1 MRSLIIIS
9 AIAFILSANLQ
20 NGCNYLRKAAHQK
33 SIGYS
38 ARYVA
43 NALEKAGFRF
53 KRQGSG
59 YQYHSNG
66 ILRKLGFRQIKRGN
80 HKTGDV
86 YVQDKTRSHKH
97 GHIAMYCGRWISDFF
112 QKSDQVYKS
121 DAGAIHYYRYG

>member
-59 YQYHSNG
+59 YQYQSVQ
-66 ILRKLGFRQIKRGN
+66 RY
-80 HKTGDV
+80 GD
-86 YVQDKTRSHKH
+86 R
-97 GHIAMYCGRWISDFF
+97 
-112 QKSDQVYKS
+112 SDQS
-121 DAGAIHYYRYG
+121 GTARSRDRRAFE